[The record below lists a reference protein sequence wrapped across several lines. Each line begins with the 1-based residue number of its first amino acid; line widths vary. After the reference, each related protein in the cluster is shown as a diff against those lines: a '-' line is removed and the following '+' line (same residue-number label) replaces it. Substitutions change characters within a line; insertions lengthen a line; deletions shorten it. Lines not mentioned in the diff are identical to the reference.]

1 MSLLSITGKDL
12 VRSVKAGCIK
22 LEHNRD
28 RVDLLNVFPVPDGD
42 TGTNMYLTLL
52 SAVKEGE
59 KSSEQSLGKLA
70 KALSTGSLMGARGNS
85 GVILSQVFRGF
96 AKMLEGKEEAR
107 AMDLAQA
114 LKMGSDTAYEAVM
127 KPVEGTILTVMRE
140 VARACEAK
148 ARQSDDILAVLLEGI
163 RVGELTL
170 EKTPTML
177 PILKEAGV
185 VDAGGQGLIFFL
197 QGMVEGVAQEKELSL
212 ELYRDTKPI
221 KTAGQVLGDVQLE
234 YQYCTELLLS
244 GKDLDSADIK
254 DHLAPLGDSM
264 LVVGEDDLV
273 KVHIHSNHPGKVL
286 ETCLQWGSLS
296 DIKINNMLEETHEHL
311 LLLNA
316 SQTGTESEA
325 PSKKIGV
332 VAVAA
337 GEGLSLIFDS
347 LGVDQVVSGGQTMNP
362 STEDLLQACN
372 RIRAESIIILPN
384 NGNVI
389 LAAQQVQEFSQIP
402 VFVLPTRSVVQGIS
416 AMVAYEPDGD
426 IEAVKEAMQ
435 EIADSVKYSEITRA
449 VRNSRIN
456 GLEIQEGDIIG
467 LVGDKIAAAGT
478 VMNDIIKLV
487 LENML
492 EDNNELISIF
502 YGEETT
508 PEEAENTIEFIESLY
523 PDCEIESHFGGQP
536 HYSYLIAV
544 E

>member
-96 AKMLEGKEEAR
+96 AKMLEGKDEAR

-114 LKMGSDTAYEAVM
+114 FKMGADTAYEAVM
-127 KPVEGTILTVMRE
+127 KPVEGTILTVIRE
-140 VARACEAK
+140 VAKACEAK

-177 PILKEAGV
+177 PILREAGV
-185 VDAGGQGLIFFL
+185 VDAGGQGLIYFL

-212 ELYRDTKPI
+212 EVYRDVRPSKSMGLAFDNI
-221 KTAGQVLGDVQLE
+221 QLE

-244 GKDLDSADIK
+244 GKGLDSADIK

-264 LVVGEDDLV
+264 LVVGEDELI

-311 LLLNA
+311 LLLNGSEPGEKPEAA
-316 SQTGTESEA
+316 S
-325 PSKKIGV
+325 KRIGV

-337 GEGLSLIFDS
+337 GEGLSLILES
-347 LGVDQVVSGGQTMNP
+347 LGVDQVVNGGQTMNP

-372 RIRAESIIILPN
+372 RVNAEDIILLPN

-389 LAAQQVQEFSQIP
+389 LAAQQVRQFSETP

-426 IEAVKEAMQ
+426 IDAVKEAMQ
-435 EIADSVKYSEITRA
+435 EIADTVKYAEITRA
-449 VRNSRIN
+449 VRDSHVN
-456 GLEIQEGDIIG
+456 GIEIKEGDIIG
-467 LVGDKIAAAGT
+467 LVGDKIVAAGMIMKEILKT
-478 VMNDIIKLV
+478 V
-487 LENML
+487 LETML
-492 EDNNELISIF
+492 EDHNELVSVF
-502 YGEETT
+502 YGEDTT
-508 PEEAENTIEFIESLY
+508 PEEASDAMAYIKGLY
-523 PDCEIESHFGGQP
+523 PDCELEGHVGGQP
-536 HYSYLIAV
+536 HYNYLIAV

>member
-1 MSLLSITGKDL
+1 MSLSSITGKDL

-59 KSSEQSLGKLA
+59 KSSEQSLGKIA

-107 AMDLAQA
+107 AIDLAQA

-127 KPVEGTILTVMRE
+127 KPVEGTILTVVRE
-140 VARACEAK
+140 VAKACEAK
-148 ARQSDDILAVLLEGI
+148 ARQTDDILAVLLEGI
-163 RVGELTL
+163 RVGERTL
-170 EKTPTML
+170 EKTPAML
-177 PILKEAGV
+177 PILREAGV
-185 VDAGGQGLIFFL
+185 VDAGGQGLIYFL

-212 ELYRDTKPI
+212 DLYLDTRPSKSM
-221 KTAGQVLGDVQLE
+221 GQAFDNIQLE

-264 LVVGEDDLV
+264 LVVGEDELI

-311 LLLNA
+311 LLL
-316 SQTGTESEA
+316 SSEESKSKPEVA
-325 PSKKIGV
+325 IKKIGV

-337 GEGLSLIFDS
+337 GEGMNRILAS
-347 LGVDQVVSGGQTMNP
+347 LGVDQVVCGGQTMNP

-372 RIRAESIIILPN
+372 RIKAENIIILPN

-389 LAAQQVQEFSQIP
+389 LAAQQVQQFSETP

-426 IEAVKEAMQ
+426 IDEVKETMAD
-435 EIADSVKYSEITRA
+435 IFDSVKYAEITRA
-449 VRNSRIN
+449 VRDSHVN
-456 GLEIQEGDIIG
+456 GLEIKEGDIIG
-467 LVGDKIAAAGT
+467 LVNDKIVAADT
-478 VMNDIIKLV
+478 VMNDIIKIV
-487 LENML
+487 LEKML
-492 EDNNELISIF
+492 EDHNELISVF
-502 YGEETT
+502 YGEDTT
-508 PEEAENTIEFIESLY
+508 PEEAETIVGYIKVLY

-536 HYSYLIAV
+536 HYNYLIAV

>member
-1 MSLLSITGKDL
+1 MSLSSITGKDL
-12 VRSVKAGCIK
+12 VRGVKAGCIK

-127 KPVEGTILTVMRE
+127 KPVEGTILTVIRE
-140 VARACEAK
+140 VAKACEAK

-163 RVGELTL
+163 RVGERTL

-185 VDAGGQGLIFFL
+185 VDAGGQGLIYFL

-212 ELYRDTKPI
+212 DLYRAPQPSRSMGKAFDN
-221 KTAGQVLGDVQLE
+221 VQLE

-244 GKDLDSADIK
+244 GKDLDSADMK

-264 LVVGEDDLV
+264 LVVGEDELI

-286 ETCLQWGSLS
+286 DTCLQWGSLS

-311 LLLNA
+311 LLLN
-316 SQTGTESEA
+316 SEEPENKPEAA
-325 PSKKIGV
+325 PKKIGV

-337 GEGLSLIFDS
+337 GEGMNRILDS
-347 LGVDQVVSGGQTMNP
+347 LGVDQVVWGGQTMNP
-362 STEDLLQACN
+362 STEDLLQACK
-372 RIRAESIIILPN
+372 RIKAENIIILPN

-389 LAAQQVQEFSQIP
+389 LAAQQVQQFSETP
-402 VFVLPTRSVVQGIS
+402 VYVLPTRSVVQGIS
-416 AMVAYEPDGD
+416 AMVAYEPDGAID
-426 IEAVKEAMQ
+426 AVKEAMA
-435 EIADSVKYSEITRA
+435 EIADSVKYAEITRA
-449 VRNSRIN
+449 VRDSHVN
-456 GLEIQEGDIIG
+456 GIGIKEGDIIG
-467 LVGDKIAAAGT
+467 LVGDKIVAAGT
-478 VMNDIIKLV
+478 VMDDIIKMV
-487 LENML
+487 LEKML
-492 EDNNELISIF
+492 EDHNELISVF
-502 YGEETT
+502 YGEDTT
-508 PEEAENTIEFIESLY
+508 PEEADDAVGFIKELY

-536 HYSYLIAV
+536 HYNYLIAV

>member
-1 MSLLSITGKDL
+1 MSLSSITGKDL

-59 KSSEQSLGKLA
+59 KASEQNLGKIA

-127 KPVEGTILTVMRE
+127 KPVEGTILTVIRE
-140 VARACEAK
+140 VAKACEAK

-170 EKTPTML
+170 EKTPSML
-177 PILKEAGV
+177 SILREAGV
-185 VDAGGQGLIFFL
+185 VDAGGQGLIYFL

-212 ELYRDTKPI
+212 DLYRAPRPSQSI
-221 KTAGQVLGDVQLE
+221 GQAFDNIQLE

-244 GKDLDSADIK
+244 GKDLDSNDIK

-264 LVVGEDDLV
+264 LVVGEDELI

-311 LLLNA
+311 LLLNGEELEKELET
-316 SQTGTESEA
+316 S
-325 PSKKIGV
+325 PKKIGV

-337 GEGLSLIFDS
+337 GEGMNRILDS
-347 LGVDQVVSGGQTMNP
+347 LGVDQVVWGGQTMNP
-362 STEDLLQACN
+362 STEDLLQACK
-372 RIRAESIIILPN
+372 RIRAENIIILPN

-389 LAAQQVQEFSQIP
+389 LAAQQVQQFSETPIY
-402 VFVLPTRSVVQGIS
+402 VLPTRSVVQGIS
-416 AMVAYEPDGD
+416 AMVAFEPDGD
-426 IEAVKEAMQ
+426 VNAVIEDMQ
-435 EIADSVKYSEITRA
+435 EIADSVKYAEITRA
-449 VRNSRIN
+449 VRDSQVN
-456 GLEIQEGDIIG
+456 GLEIKEGHIIG
-467 LVGDKIAAAGT
+467 LVGGKIVASGA
-478 VMNDIIKLV
+478 VMNDIIRTV
-487 LENML
+487 LEKML
-492 EDNNELISIF
+492 EDNNELISVF
-502 YGEETT
+502 YGEDTVH
-508 PEEAENTIEFIESLY
+508 EEAETTVDYIKGLY
-523 PDCEIESHFGGQP
+523 PDCEVESHFGGQP
-536 HYSYLIAV
+536 HYNYLIAV

>member
-1 MSLLSITGKDL
+1 MSLSSITGKDL

-96 AKMLEGKEEAR
+96 AKMLEGKDEAR
-107 AMDLAQA
+107 AIDLAQA

-127 KPVEGTILTVMRE
+127 KPVEGTILTVIRE
-140 VARACEAK
+140 VAKACEAK
-148 ARQSDDILAVLLEGI
+148 ARQSDDILAVLMEGI
-163 RVGELTL
+163 RVGEITL

-177 PILKEAGV
+177 PILREAGV

-197 QGMVEGVAQEKELSL
+197 QGMAEGVAQEKELSL
-212 ELYRDTKPI
+212 DLYRDSKPSRVP
-221 KTAGQVLGDVQLE
+221 GQAFGDLQLE
-234 YQYCTELLLS
+234 YQYCTELLLL
-244 GKDLDSADIK
+244 GKDLDSNDIK

-264 LVVGEDDLV
+264 LVVGEDDLI

-316 SQTGTESEA
+316 SEAVTEPQAVPE
-325 PSKKIGV
+325 KIGV

-337 GEGLSLIFDS
+337 GEGLFLILNS

-372 RIRAESIIILPN
+372 RIKAENIIILPN

-389 LAAQQVQEFSQIP
+389 LAAQQVREFSQTPI
-402 VFVLPTRSVVQGIS
+402 FVLPTRSVVQGIS

-426 IEAVKEAMQ
+426 IDAVKEAMQ
-435 EIADSVKYSEITRA
+435 EIADSVKYAEITRA
-449 VRNSRIN
+449 VRDSRIN
-456 GLEIQEGDIIG
+456 GLEINEGNIIG
-467 LVGDKIAAAGT
+467 LVGDKIAAAST
-478 VMNDIIKLV
+478 EMNEIIKSV
-487 LENML
+487 LEKML
-492 EDNNELISIF
+492 EDNNELISVF
-502 YGEETT
+502 YGEDTT
-508 PEEAENTIEFIESLY
+508 PEEAEKAIEYIKELY
-523 PDCEIESHFGGQP
+523 PGCEIESHFGGQP

>member
-1 MSLLSITGKDL
+1 MSLSSITGKDL

-59 KSSEQSLGKLA
+59 KSSEQNLGKIA

-96 AKMLEGKEEAR
+96 AKTLEGKEEAR
-107 AMDLAQA
+107 AMDLAMA

-127 KPVEGTILTVMRE
+127 KPVEGTILTVIRE
-140 VARACEAK
+140 VAKACEAK
-148 ARQSDDILAVLLEGI
+148 ARQNDDILAVLLEGI

-170 EKTPTML
+170 EKTPAML
-177 PILKEAGV
+177 PVLREAGV
-185 VDAGGQGLIFFL
+185 VDAGGQGLIYFL

-212 ELYRDTKPI
+212 DFYRAPRPSQSM
-221 KTAGQVLGDVQLE
+221 GQAFDNIQLE

-244 GKDLDSADIK
+244 GKDLDSNDIK

-264 LVVGEDDLV
+264 LVVGEDELI

-311 LLLNA
+311 LLLN
-316 SQTGTESEA
+316 GEEPEKEPEESA
-325 PSKKIGV
+325 KKIGV

-337 GEGLSLIFDS
+337 GEGMNRILDS
-347 LGVDQVVSGGQTMNP
+347 LGVDQVVWGGQTMNP

-372 RIRAESIIILPN
+372 CIRAENVIILPN

-389 LAAQQVQEFSQIP
+389 LAAQQVQQFSETPIY
-402 VFVLPTRSVVQGIS
+402 VLPTRSVVQGIS
-416 AMVAYEPDGD
+416 AMVAFEPDGD
-426 IEAVKEAMQ
+426 INAVIEDMQ
-435 EIADSVKYSEITRA
+435 KIADSVKYAEITRA
-449 VRNSRIN
+449 VRDSQVN
-456 GLEIQEGDIIG
+456 GLEIKEGHIIG
-467 LVGDKIAAAGT
+467 LVGGKIVASGT
-478 VMNDIIKLV
+478 VMNDIIKTV
-487 LENML
+487 LEKML
-492 EDNNELISIF
+492 EDNNELISVF
-502 YGEETT
+502 YGEDTVH
-508 PEEAENTIEFIESLY
+508 EEAETTVDYIKGLY
-523 PDCEIESHFGGQP
+523 PDCEVESHFGGQP
-536 HYSYLIAV
+536 HYNYLIAV